1 MSNKKRNHD
10 GTLGFGLNITGKSSN
25 PFSMNT
31 SQSGKSAKESLA
43 QVEQPTKSQ
52 DFEHTGQAMPVI
64 LPRNYF
70 RPFGT
75 DSLDLRNLIDVPAN
89 TVNQTYFEFKAP
101 KSSNVVITHYAVF
114 TDILLAQNVE
124 FIPRVNGNRVLRYH
138 GDPNNNFRIN
148 LSVSVDLS
156 GNALIP
162 CEILLQAGQTL
173 SWAFS
178 NNSGAPA
185 PMGVRIVGY
194 VDSITKSSGTNFGG

>member
-1 MSNKKRNHD
+1 MSKKRNHD
-10 GTLGFGLNITGKSSN
+10 GTLGFGLRVEGQSSS
-25 PFSMNT
+25 PFSMKT
-31 SQSGKSAKESLA
+31 SQSGKGKKESLA
-43 QVEQPTKSQ
+43 PQIPRESQ
-52 DFEHTGQAMPVI
+52 DFEQSGEAIPII

-89 TVNQTYFEFKAP
+89 TVNQTFFEFRAP

-114 TDILLAQNVE
+114 TDILLAQNIE

-162 CEILLQAGQTL
+162 CEILLQPGQTL

-185 PMGVRIVGY
+185 PMGVRVVGY
-194 VDSITKSSGTNFGG
+194 VDSVTKSSGSNFGG